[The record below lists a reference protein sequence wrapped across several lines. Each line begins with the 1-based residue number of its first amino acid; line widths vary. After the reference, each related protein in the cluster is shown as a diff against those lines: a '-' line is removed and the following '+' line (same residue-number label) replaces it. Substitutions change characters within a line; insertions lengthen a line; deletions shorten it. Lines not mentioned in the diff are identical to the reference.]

1 MLLTVELT
9 DIDLIFCVTLTDVNF
24 QNIFVMVTVVLKQ
37 TYLCLSWKK
46 LQDLNIYKNT
56 KKINGLCL
64 WILLILIVWICTS
77 QTVNYYMCHC
87 LNKFGVCVS
96 LQNSCLFWLDS
107 RFFQLDIF
115 VLIWY
120 CCMPDCLIFQCLV
133 AWLFF

>member
-64 WILLILIVWICTS
+64 WILLILIV
-77 QTVNYYMCHC
+77 
-87 LNKFGVCVS
+87 
-96 LQNSCLFWLDS
+96 
-107 RFFQLDIF
+107 
-115 VLIWY
+115 
-120 CCMPDCLIFQCLV
+120 
-133 AWLFF
+133 

>member
-24 QNIFVMVTVVLKQ
+24 QNIFVMVTVALKQ

-96 LQNSCLFWLDS
+96 LQNSCLFSLDS

>member
-24 QNIFVMVTVVLKQ
+24 QNIFVMVTVILKQ

>member
-1 MLLTVELT
+1 MLLTVELA

-64 WILLILIVWICTS
+64 WILLILMVWICTS

>member
-24 QNIFVMVTVVLKQ
+24 QNIFVMVTVVLRQ